1 MKKNSVKYLEG
12 LVEGRIRKSISSLKM
27 FRYKDKGIEYIID
40 DVIPTKPKDLMAI
53 AKESHCL
60 ITKAPEE
67 YVYGEMID
75 IANAVASNLR
85 SHLLRFA
92 TNYVNNYRA

>member
-1 MKKNSVKYLEG
+1 
-12 LVEGRIRKSISSLKM
+12 
-27 FRYKDKGIEYIID
+27 
-40 DVIPTKPKDLMAI
+40 MAI
-53 AKESHCL
+53 AEQSHWL

-92 TNYVNNYRA
+92 TNYVNNYKA

>member
-12 LVEGRIRKSISSLKM
+12 LIEAKIRKRISSLKM
-27 FRYKDKGIEYIID
+27 FRYKDKGIEHIVD
-40 DVIPTKPKDLMAI
+40 EVIPTKPKDLMAI
-53 AKESHCL
+53 AEQSHWL

-85 SHLLRFA
+85 GHLLRFA
-92 TNYVNNYRA
+92 QSYVNNYRA

>member
-12 LVEGRIRKSISSLKM
+12 LIEGKIRKRISSLKM
-27 FRYKDKGIEYIID
+27 YRYKDKGIEHIVD
-40 DVIPTKPKDLMAI
+40 EVIPTKPKDLMAI
-53 AKESHCL
+53 AEQSHWL

-85 SHLLRFA
+85 GHLLRFA
-92 TNYVNNYRA
+92 QSYVNNYRA